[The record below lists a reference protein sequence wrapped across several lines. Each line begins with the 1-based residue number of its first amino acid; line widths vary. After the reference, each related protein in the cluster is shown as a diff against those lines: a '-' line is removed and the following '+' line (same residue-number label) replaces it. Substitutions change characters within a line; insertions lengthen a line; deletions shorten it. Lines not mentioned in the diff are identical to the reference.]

1 MNKRIRL
8 KIKIFLSAISAAI
21 SLTAMPFIFKLAEIE
36 RGYKAYGGE
45 MLIPIV
51 TVFSIFFMAEGIMQ
65 LKKKTNNYFV

>member
-8 KIKIFLSAISAAI
+8 KIKIFLSTISAVI
-21 SLTAMPFIFKLAEIE
+21 SLVAMPFIFKLAEIE

-51 TVFSIFFMAEGIMQ
+51 TVFSVFFMAEGITQ
-65 LKKKTNNYFV
+65 LKKTNNYFV